1 VRRAMGV
8 VVVVCALALAD
19 TAVANEGNMRV
30 NEIDPSG
37 GRVELLDISQDVFG
51 DDSVG
56 PYGETYFV
64 RSYDGAGGDYAAQ
77 EYTRPLPFEGRAPF
91 VLSLPLPPGSG
102 QVCFEHPRREFDD
115 EFALRERRLH
125 CMGYGEVTQPV
136 IRRLQ
141 LGRRRLPMPVAPTP
155 SAGDSVQRQR
165 CGKAAVASATFGAEN
180 TEVPA
185 ACAGEPI
192 ACDDPRHWDVTVPRL
207 VVKLPRVHDVDRAL
221 IMKVT
226 MNEPGDFSFRGSVI
240 IGQAGPG
247 QAFLFGPISRDLR
260 ANVTIRIR
268 IRIPQRFKS
277 MIKRAARRGVGARGG
292 YAGVGRD
299 RACFPNRFHSK
310 RIFTLVP

>member
-1 VRRAMGV
+1 M
-8 VVVVCALALAD
+8 LAAPAAAD
-19 TAVANEGNMRV
+19 EYNMRV

-37 GRVELLDISQDVFG
+37 GRVELLDISQDVLG
-51 DDSVG
+51 DGGVG
-56 PYGETYFV
+56 TYGEAYFV
-64 RSYDGAGGDYAAQ
+64 RSYDGAGNDFAAQ
-77 EYTRPLPFEGRAPF
+77 EYTRPLPFEGRAPY
-91 VLSLPLPPGSG
+91 VLSLPLPAGSG

-115 EFALRERRLH
+115 EFRLRERRLH

-155 SAGDSVQRQR
+155 SPGDSVQRQR
-165 CGKAAVASATFGAEN
+165 CGKAAVAGSTFGAEN

-207 VVKLPRVHDVDRAL
+207 VVKLPRVHDVDRPL
-221 IMKVT
+221 VMKVT
-226 MNEPGDFSFRGSVI
+226 MNEAGDFNFRGSVI

-247 QAFLFGPISRDLR
+247 RAFLFGPISRDLR
-260 ANVTIRIR
+260 ANVTTR
-268 IRIPQRFKS
+268 IRIPISASFKRK
-277 MIKRAARRGVGARGG
+277 IKRAARRGIGARGG

-310 RIFTLVP
+310 RLFTIVP